1 MSFAELVNLI
11 QSVLFIKMKL
21 SAWYPLLQP
30 YTAQTILVDLS
41 LPAKQRNEL
50 IEKAIA
56 TLGPVFVRVDE
67 LSPKHFQPC
76 STVQQV
82 WSCLKV
88 SRTKDCLQWSRY
100 LCLRKWVDFNELL
113 EVRCFINNG
122 ITAISQNDA
131 QKDSEVLIGFLNPA
145 ARNND
150 AEENDPYL
158 IKAAILKYVRHF
170 LHLLPP
176 QCTVDLA
183 FDRNLKFQVVE
194 VNSSFLEH
202 AGAGLFDLEN
212 PSDHYQLERGHANP
226 RFRYYVN
233 LWYGQEEC

>member
-1 MSFAELVNLI
+1 
-11 QSVLFIKMKL
+11 MKL

-41 LPAKQRNEL
+41 LPTKQRNEL

-56 TLGPVFVRVDE
+56 ALGPVFVRVDE

-82 WSCLKV
+82 WSCLRV

-170 LHLLPP
+170 LHMLPP

-194 VNSSFLEH
+194 VNSNFLEP
-202 AGAGLFDLEN
+202 ASTGLFNLNNSVDR
-212 PSDHYQLERGHANP
+212 YQLERGHANP